1 MTKQECSANP
11 MAAYPLDLQGIQEDG
26 CGPRLF
32 YEVFPERGGEP
43 EGESPCSFEIAL
55 HAEMEEYYPPDDPR
69 NRAVLEVLMEL
80 AGKLI
85 HRAQLRSSDSFN
97 LSGSY
102 HTLHPP
108 DEVEST
114 LPRLCR
120 TLSLVFA
127 NGNPLEHSEEPVLL
141 EQIKAQLRLL
151 NVTRM
156 PMDPVKSEIF
166 R

>member
-1 MTKQECSANP
+1 VIKRELPANP
-11 MAAYPLDLQGIQEDG
+11 MAAYPLDRQGLQGDD

-32 YEVFPERGGEP
+32 YEVFPEHGGEP
-43 EGESPCSFEIAL
+43 EGKSPCSFEIAL

-85 HRAQLRSSDSFN
+85 QHAQLRSSDSFD

-108 DEVEST
+108 DEVEPT
-114 LPRLCR
+114 VPRLCR

-127 NGNPLEHSEEPVLL
+127 NGKPLEYSEAPVLL

-151 NVTRM
+151 NVTRV
-156 PMDPVKSEIF
+156 PMEPVKSEIF